1 MKPEQ
6 ALTHQVMT
14 WLELRGILH
23 YRVRNTG
30 TIIHRPGGVVFGRDR
45 YYRQQRGCA
54 DILAWRNGMSYAF
67 ELKAPKGRVRPEQSE
82 WLARFAAAGGTAC
95 VVRTLEEVAAALGEK
110 L

>member
-6 ALTHQVMT
+6 ALTHQVMA

-45 YYRQQRGCA
+45 YFRQQRGCA
-54 DILAWRNGMSYAF
+54 DILAWKDGRAYAF

-82 WLARFAAAGGTAC
+82 WLARFEVAGGTAC
-95 VVRTLEEVAAALGEK
+95 VVRSLEEVAEAMGEK
-110 L
+110 I

>member
-14 WLELRGILH
+14 WLALNNILH

-45 YYRQQRGCA
+45 YWRQQQGCA
-54 DILAWRNGMSYAF
+54 DILAWKGGKFYAI
-67 ELKAPKGRVRPEQSE
+67 ELKSHTGRLSQAQME
-82 WLARFAAAGGTAC
+82 WLKRFEAEGGIAKVARSLDDVESIF
-95 VVRTLEEVAAALGEK
+95 K
-110 L
+110 S